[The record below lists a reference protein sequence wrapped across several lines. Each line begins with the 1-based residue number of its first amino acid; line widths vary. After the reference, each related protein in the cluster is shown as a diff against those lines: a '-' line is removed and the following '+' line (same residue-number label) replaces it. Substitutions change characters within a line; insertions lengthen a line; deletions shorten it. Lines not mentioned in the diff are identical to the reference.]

1 MVTYVGVA
9 IAGLVALSLLT
20 FWMTVRPPRI
30 AVPGRPEDYG
40 LVAER
45 LAITAGDGVRLVA
58 WLIPRARP
66 PGAGA
71 AERHPAAP
79 PRAPA
84 AGEAAVILLHG
95 YPAEK
100 ADMLP
105 IARTLWPHFTTL
117 LVDQRYFGESGGGAT
132 TLGHRERDDLKRA
145 IDVLIARGIRR
156 IGVFGYSLGG
166 AVALLAAAED
176 ARIGAV
182 ATYAAFADLRVLGE
196 ELYAHFWLLRR
207 PFVMAMRGW
216 SALFLGAD
224 ITRPA
229 PEAAARRLTVPVLLV
244 HNPRD
249 DQIPFGHAERLRAA
263 LAGNPHAEFILDGPG
278 RHNDRPPD
286 FDRRLADFFRRSL

>member
-1 MVTYVGVA
+1 MTYVGVA
-9 IAGLVALSLLT
+9 MAGLLALSLLT

-45 LAITAGDGVRLVA
+45 LTITARDGVRLAA
-58 WLIPRARP
+58 WLIPRARQ
-66 PGAGA
+66 PGAGPA
-71 AERHPAAP
+71 GSHPASMPTAP
-79 PRAPA
+79 GP
-84 AGEAAVILLHG
+84 GDAAVILLHG

-100 ADMLP
+100 SDMLP
-105 IARTLWPHFTTL
+105 IASTLSPHFTTL

-145 IDVLIARGIRR
+145 LDALTARGIRR

-176 ARIGAV
+176 PRIGAV
-182 ATYAAFADLRVLGE
+182 ATYAAFADLRVLAE
-196 ELYAHFWLLRR
+196 ELYGHFWLLRR

-224 ITRPA
+224 ITRPT
-229 PEAAARRLTVPVLLV
+229 PEAAARRLAVPVLLV

-249 DQIPFGHAERLRAA
+249 DQIPFGHAERLRVA
-263 LAGNPHAEFILDGPG
+263 LAANPRAEFVLDGPG
-278 RHNDRPPD
+278 RHNDRPAD
-286 FDRRLADFFRRSL
+286 FDRRLVDFFLRSL